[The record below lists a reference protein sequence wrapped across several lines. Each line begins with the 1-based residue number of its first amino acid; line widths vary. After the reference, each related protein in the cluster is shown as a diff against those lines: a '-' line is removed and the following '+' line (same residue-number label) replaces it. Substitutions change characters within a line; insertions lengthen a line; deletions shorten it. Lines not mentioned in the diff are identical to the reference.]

1 MKRGSRHRRGR
12 AVQRRAT
19 YIVIGVLTGVL
30 VLTAVVVAVE
40 RHGAHRDARVLQAE
54 SLTPSSATP
63 SAPPA
68 PAQTPA
74 TTTTLSTAATPPS
87 TPPVTPSGSV
97 MTTTTPERMT
107 RLLPGSRQLIVI
119 TGTRIGSRS
128 GMLAVYNES
137 DGHWVKLLSAPA
149 NFGAK
154 GLVDGATRSS
164 GHLQTPTG
172 IWTIGRFLFGQHASP
187 PAGTMMP
194 YRHILRDS
202 WWSEE
207 HNATYNT
214 WVSSMSAVS
223 GEHLADAVVQYEY
236 AFNSGYNSPPNQR
249 VIGRGTAIF
258 IHCAE
263 PPGNSLGEYT
273 HGCIAVDRSVMKRL
287 FTVLDPGRDPSCAIG
302 TLEKGSPTSIW
313 AY

>member
-63 SAPPA
+63 STPPA
-68 PAQTPA
+68 PAQ
-74 TTTTLSTAATPPS
+74 
-87 TPPVTPSGSV
+87 
-97 MTTTTPERMT
+97 TPERMT

-263 PPGNSLGEYT
+263 PPGNSLGKYT
-273 HGCIAVDRSVMKRL
+273 HGCIAVDCSVMKRL

-302 TLEKGSPTSIW
+302 TLEEGSPTSIW

>member
-63 SAPPA
+63 STPPA
-68 PAQTPA
+68 PAQ
-74 TTTTLSTAATPPS
+74 
-87 TPPVTPSGSV
+87 
-97 MTTTTPERMT
+97 TPERMT

-128 GMLAVYNES
+128 GMLAVYNEN

-263 PPGNSLGEYT
+263 PPGNSLGKYT

-302 TLEKGSPTSIW
+302 TLEEGSPTSIW

>member
-63 SAPPA
+63 STPPA
-68 PAQTPA
+68 PAQ
-74 TTTTLSTAATPPS
+74 
-87 TPPVTPSGSV
+87 
-97 MTTTTPERMT
+97 TPERMT

-172 IWTIGRFLFGQHASP
+172 IWTIGRFLFGQHARP

-263 PPGNSLGEYT
+263 PPGNSLGKYT

-302 TLEKGSPTSIW
+302 TLEEGSPTSIW

>member
-1 MKRGSRHRRGR
+1 
-12 AVQRRAT
+12 
-19 YIVIGVLTGVL
+19 
-30 VLTAVVVAVE
+30 
-40 RHGAHRDARVLQAE
+40 
-54 SLTPSSATP
+54 
-63 SAPPA
+63 
-68 PAQTPA
+68 
-74 TTTTLSTAATPPS
+74 
-87 TPPVTPSGSV
+87 
-97 MTTTTPERMT
+97 
-107 RLLPGSRQLIVI
+107 
-119 TGTRIGSRS
+119 
-128 GMLAVYNES
+128 MLAVYNES

-263 PPGNSLGEYT
+263 PPGNSLGKYT

-302 TLEKGSPTSIW
+302 TLEEGSPTSIW

>member
-68 PAQTPA
+68 PAQ
-74 TTTTLSTAATPPS
+74 
-87 TPPVTPSGSV
+87 
-97 MTTTTPERMT
+97 TPERMT

-263 PPGNSLGEYT
+263 PPGNSLGKYT

-302 TLEKGSPTSIW
+302 TLEEGSPTSIW

>member
-68 PAQTPA
+68 PAQTP
-74 TTTTLSTAATPPS
+74 
-87 TPPVTPSGSV
+87 
-97 MTTTTPERMT
+97 ERMT

-119 TGTRIGSRS
+119 TGTRIGSTS

-236 AFNSGYNSPPNQR
+236 AFNSGYNSPPNER

-263 PPGNSLGEYT
+263 PPGNSLGKYT

-302 TLEKGSPTSIW
+302 TLEEGSPTSIW